1 MYQQSYDESILLDHD
16 CKRMLRRVSRQ
27 LIIKE
32 VEEKLLDNNDENNRN
47 NNLNLYKFI
56 LNLLRCN

>member
-16 CKRMLRRVSRQ
+16 CKRMLRRISRQ

-32 VEEKLLDNNDENNRN
+32 VEEKLSEIFMKTNSYENN
-47 NNLNLYKFI
+47 KKI
-56 LNLLRCN
+56 IEKII